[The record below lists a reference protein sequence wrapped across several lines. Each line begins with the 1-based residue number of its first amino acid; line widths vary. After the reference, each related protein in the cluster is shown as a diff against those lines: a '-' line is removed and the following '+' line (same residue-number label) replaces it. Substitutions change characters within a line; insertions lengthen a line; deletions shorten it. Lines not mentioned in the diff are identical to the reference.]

1 MDRLFELIGKMS
13 QTEKAHFR
21 KFGFKSVSGGEPERR
36 LFEIILKAQ
45 QKRPADPEP
54 LVKQNYVQL
63 GRTDLVR
70 MRARLFDALLNSIS
84 DHDRQKHDVYEFSQ
98 LLLNS
103 RTLASRGLHREAKKL
118 LRKGSKLAS
127 GQQKPHWELLFSKE
141 TSMLEIAHGS
151 HHSITSSIDDQLN
164 ALERTKQL
172 ALLAKY
178 YEMAFHIQRS
188 FGQQR
193 EERKELEDQLREIE
207 LKADQLDLT
216 DCPPS
221 ASFNRIM
228 IRQVVAHT
236 LNDTKNA
243 LKHTEEAFQLMK
255 LHLEMTRGREHI
267 PVALLSNLIN
277 DGLSA
282 GQFEYYHNYKKELAA
297 WQTTVQSVKDYR
309 NAQVFR
315 TDANAALRFGEFEKW
330 SELLKTST
338 AVGEHLSA
346 HTREAT
352 FGQIVHMM
360 FADGAFRKCIRLIN
374 ELLFETK
381 ALKRED
387 LRANLELLL
396 LSTHYEL
403 KNMETV
409 EQLVFLLTQRQNISE
424 QFTEQEVVVIDL
436 IKKLPFAASEA
447 ELSQLF
453 QDAVKM
459 LEKVKDAR
467 PLGFFNPTVW
477 IHAKAT
483 RQPYEALL
491 RQHYG
496 IGIRQ

>member
-21 KFGFKSVSGGEPERR
+21 KFGFKSISGGEPERK

-45 QKRPADPEP
+45 QKKPTDPEP
-54 LVKQNYVQL
+54 LVKLNYAQL

-118 LRKGSKLAS
+118 LRKGAKLAS
-127 GQQKPHWELLFSKE
+127 DQQKPHWELLFGKE
-141 TSMLEIAHGS
+141 LNAGEVSHGS
-151 HHSITSSIDDQLN
+151 HSSILSSIDAQLD
-164 ALERTKQL
+164 ALDRTKQL
-172 ALLAKY
+172 TLLAKY

-207 LKADQLDLT
+207 FKADELDLEE
-216 DCPPS
+216 CPPS

-236 LNDTKNA
+236 LNETESA
-243 LKHTEEAFQLMK
+243 LKHTEAAFQLMK
-255 LHLEMTRGREHI
+255 QHAEMARGREQVPI
-267 PVALLSNLIN
+267 ALLSNLIN

-282 GQFEYYHNYKKELAA
+282 GRFEYYQTYKDELKFWSASIP
-297 WQTTVQSVKDYR
+297 SVKNYR

-315 TDANAALRFGEFEKW
+315 TQANAALYFGEFEKW
-330 SELLKTST
+330 SELLQSAETLR
-338 AVGEHLSA
+338 EHLSP
-346 HTREAT
+346 HVREAIS
-352 FGQIVHMM
+352 GQIVHMM
-360 FADGAFRKCIRLIN
+360 FADGAYRKCIRLIN
-374 ELLFETK
+374 DLLFETK
-381 ALKRED
+381 ALQRED
-387 LRANLELLL
+387 LRTNLELLL
-396 LSTHYEL
+396 LSTHFEL

-409 EQLVFLLTQRQNISE
+409 EQLVSSLTQRQKSQQ
-424 QFTEQEVVVIDL
+424 QFTDQESVFIHL
-436 IKKLPFAASEA
+436 FKKLPYATTDSEQN
-447 ELSQLF
+447 QLF
-453 QDAVKM
+453 RDARET
-459 LEKVKDAR
+459 LQRFKDSR

-477 IHAKAT
+477 ISAKAT

-491 RQHYG
+491 KQHYG

>member
-21 KFGFKSVSGGEPERR
+21 KFGFKSISGGEPERK

-45 QKRPADPEP
+45 QKKPTNPET
-54 LVKQNYVQL
+54 LVKQNYAQL

-70 MRARLFDALLNSIS
+70 MRARLFDAILNSIS

-118 LRKGSKLAS
+118 LLKGSKLATE
-127 GQQKPHWELLFSKE
+127 QQKPHWELLFEKE
-141 TSMLEIAHGS
+141 LNAVEVSHGTNS
-151 HHSITSSIDDQLN
+151 SIISSIDAQLD
-164 ALERTKQL
+164 ALNRTKQL

-193 EERKELEDQLREIE
+193 EERKELENQLREIE
-207 LKADQLDLT
+207 LKADELDLE

-236 LNDTKNA
+236 LNKTESA
-243 LKHTEEAFQLMK
+243 LKHTEAAFQLMK
-255 LHLEMTRGREHI
+255 QHPEMVRGREQVPI
-267 PVALLSNLIN
+267 ALLSNLIN
-277 DGLSA
+277 DGMST
-282 GQFEYYHNYKKELAA
+282 GQFGYYHNYKTELQELTAS
-297 WQTTVQSVKDYR
+297 TPSMKNYR
-309 NAQVFR
+309 DAQVFR
-315 TDANAALRFGEFEKW
+315 TEANAALHFGEFDKW
-330 SELLKTST
+330 NELLESAET
-338 AVGEHLSA
+338 VREHLSP
-346 HTREAT
+346 HVREAIS
-352 FGQIVHMM
+352 GQITHMM

-374 ELLFETK
+374 KLLFETK
-381 ALKRED
+381 ALQRED
-387 LRANLELLL
+387 LRTNLELLL
-396 LSTHYEL
+396 LSTHFEL

-409 EQLVFLLTQRQNISE
+409 EQLILSLSQKERIQQ
-424 QFTEQEVVVIDL
+424 QFTETEIVFINL
-436 IKKLPFAASEA
+436 FKKLPFSATDSEQR
-447 ELSQLF
+447 QLF
-453 QDAVKM
+453 QDAHET
-459 LEKVKDAR
+459 LQKVKDSR

-477 IHAKAT
+477 ISAKAT
-483 RQPYEALL
+483 QQPYEALL
-491 RQHYG
+491 KQHYR